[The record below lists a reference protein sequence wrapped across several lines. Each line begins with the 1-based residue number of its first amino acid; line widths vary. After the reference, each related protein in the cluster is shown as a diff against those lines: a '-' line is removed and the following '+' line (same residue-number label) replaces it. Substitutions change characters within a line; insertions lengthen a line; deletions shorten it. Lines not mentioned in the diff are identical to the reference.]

1 MSSSPAPDAQ
11 RASSGSGDSPKP
23 ASKTPRV
30 RITRRYTFE
39 AAHQL
44 PNVPDGHKCKNL
56 HGHSYRVMLTLEA
69 ESWPITP
76 QGWVVDFSEVDVRAM
91 PLISRLDHGC
101 LNNIVDNP
109 TAENLAVY
117 ILEELSGEMP
127 ELIEVTVQETDRSSA
142 TALR

>member
-1 MSSSPAPDAQ
+1 
-11 RASSGSGDSPKP
+11 
-23 ASKTPRV
+23 
-30 RITRRYTFE
+30 
-39 AAHQL
+39 
-44 PNVPDGHKCKNL
+44 
-56 HGHSYRVMLTLEA
+56 MLTLEA